1 VGTRVEGT
9 LKFYYRE
16 PKKITETQRSIAHGF
31 AQLLSTQ
38 LAAAE
43 MENQHKLAVS
53 MELKM
58 LQTQINPHF
67 LFNTINTIA
76 SFIRTDPAKARTLL
90 REFAVFYR
98 RTLEDST
105 ERISLARELDQV
117 QRYFNFELARFGE
130 NRLGL
135 EVEAAPELRDMLVP
149 PFLVQPLVENAIKHA
164 MPSEGKL
171 VIRVVAYAEGDD
183 VLIVVSDN
191 GVGMTEETCANITQV
206 ESSSTGLG
214 IAVKNVHDR
223 MLGYFGPNAEMVYT
237 SQLGEGTQVTLRC
250 PGCAKSQEASEA
262 EASVLS
268 ELPEE
273 ENDVLKEG
281 TYSVHRE
288 VSEVEGAPY
297 APLHGEDEEPRMG
310 ATADEADKLLAHVS
324 S

>member
-1 VGTRVEGT
+1 
-9 LKFYYRE
+9 
-16 PKKITETQRSIAHGF
+16 
-31 AQLLSTQ
+31 
-38 LAAAE
+38 
-43 MENQHKLAVS
+43 
-53 MELKM
+53 
-58 LQTQINPHF
+58 
-67 LFNTINTIA
+67 
-76 SFIRTDPAKARTLL
+76 
-90 REFAVFYR
+90 
-98 RTLEDST
+98 
-105 ERISLARELDQV
+105 
-117 QRYFNFELARFGE
+117 
-130 NRLGL
+130 
-135 EVEAAPELRDMLVP
+135 
-149 PFLVQPLVENAIKHA
+149 
-164 MPSEGKL
+164 
-171 VIRVVAYAEGDD
+171 
-183 VLIVVSDN
+183 
-191 GVGMTEETCANITQV
+191 V